1 MGILLRPSRRAASS
15 LFKTAPQIFQPDPSG
30 SQPELCQD
38 ATETNDE
45 DEKSLAAIVG
55 VGLSNDDVGGVVSDT
70 DIWNLV
76 NDIRSLAP
84 KK

>member
-1 MGILLRPSRRAASS
+1 MRTKKVLQPS
-15 LFKTAPQIFQPDPSG
+15 SG
-30 SQPELCQD
+30 S
-38 ATETNDE
+38 
-45 DEKSLAAIVG
+45 
-55 VGLSNDDVGGVVSDT
+55 GLSVFMAGSRTGMGARQLAEGVRIDNDDVGGVVSDT